1 MKHPSLY
8 RLQQDTLRELDFD
21 AAARREGKR
30 TLWERHGAVL
40 AQHYGLP
47 EAALAHVVQIRRQ
60 LRWRDVVLP
69 IVVEVSHHSPYVP
82 TSSTI

>member
-8 RLQQDTLRELDFD
+8 RLQQDTLGELDFD

-47 EAALAHVVQIRRQ
+47 EAALAPVLDEIPSWPLAVLRQVVTA
-60 LRWRDVVLP
+60 
-69 IVVEVSHHSPYVP
+69 VERARMN
-82 TSSTI
+82 